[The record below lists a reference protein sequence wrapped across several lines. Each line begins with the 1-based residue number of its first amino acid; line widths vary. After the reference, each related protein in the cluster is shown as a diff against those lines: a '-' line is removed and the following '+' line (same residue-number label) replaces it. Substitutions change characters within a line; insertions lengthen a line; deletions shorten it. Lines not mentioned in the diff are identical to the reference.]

1 MKKIIFNSITVLFS
15 LTTIMGA
22 NLKTNCCN
30 IENRTV
36 QYMLSIKDIIP
47 LKNSSFEKIHDYLI
61 LKDWVYISS
70 NNKRDGGSFFPM
82 NVKTITYENR
92 YYDMKFI
99 LIERT
104 HFKDSKR
111 NSVDRVTKEILIET
125 ENSETYKY
133 ILQDLYNNRFFS
145 KGEGST
151 SGNIELIGL
160 SGYEILQKKK
170 KDFVRVEYSMRDYS
184 DGRNNVSFSIE
195 ILEKY
200 DYYDNKIKKQIYTL
214 KIPF

>member
-1 MKKIIFNSITVLFS
+1 MKKIIFNSIIVLFS
-15 LTTIMGA
+15 LTTVMGA
-22 NLKTNCCN
+22 DLKTNCCK
-30 IENRTV
+30 IENCTV

-61 LKDWVYISS
+61 LKDWIYISS
-70 NNKRDGGSFFPM
+70 KNTREGGGFFPM
-82 NVKTITYENR
+82 NLKTITYENR
-92 YYDMKFI
+92 YYDIKIHLLEKTWFTN
-99 LIERT
+99 L
-104 HFKDSKR
+104 KR

-184 DGRNNVSFSIE
+184 
-195 ILEKY
+195 
-200 DYYDNKIKKQIYTL
+200 
-214 KIPF
+214 